1 MEMADFISPLIKR
14 IENGLIFLID
24 KDHSA
29 GYDYNNY
36 TPSLTSLNVP
46 KKQLTFF
53 FTNMTK
59 RMNFVILREA
69 NNFLK
74 VGMKIKAA
82 AIFIEIFLYLTLIFF
97 MILKDWP
104 RWVCLIYPASCVGVN
119 ITLFTFI
126 RNMKVVTRHMNNI
139 AIKTKVD
146 EYLKIENIYWFY
158 KYQVIFEM
166 DEDLNISM
174 IQADEKYRLSARDI
188 RLVTALAE
196 DISDEKIKMLKD
208 NATIKVNDLQK
219 SLLANQE
226 KYQNHWEADEFKVFF
241 KYNKWDLRE

>member
-1 MEMADFISPLIKR
+1 MADFISPLIKR
-14 IENGLIFLID
+14 VENGLIFLID

-46 KKQLTFF
+46 KKQLAFF

-59 RMNFVILREA
+59 RMNFTILREA

-74 VGMKIKAA
+74 VSKKIKIA
-82 AIFIEIFLYLTLIFF
+82 AILIEIFLYLTLIFF
-97 MILKDWP
+97 LIVEGWP
-104 RWVCLIYPASCVGVN
+104 KWVYLIYPACCVGVN

-126 RNMKVVTRHMNNI
+126 RNMKVVKRHLNNI
-139 AIKTKVD
+139 AIKKKVD

-196 DISDEKIKMLKD
+196 DISDDKIKLLKD
-208 NATIKVNDLQK
+208 NATMNVNDLKK
-219 SLLANQE
+219 SLIPNQE
-226 KYQNHWEADEFKVFF
+226 KYQNNWEADEFKVFF